1 MFGYIK
7 VDKTKMAAGE
17 FALHHAFFCS
27 ICISSK
33 ELLGFRSRMLT
44 NFDMAFFNVLF
55 HSFLD
60 MDVEIEN
67 CHCITTPRKKR
78 SIVKRNELTDKL
90 ALSNVILSYFNLMD
104 DVLDEKSVKKRLAL
118 AAVKKPYKK
127 AKKLF
132 PQMDEEIARHYFEL
146 TDLERDNCTVFDE
159 ICHPFAELSRVF
171 AKVILGDKADGYIL
185 DLCYNLGK
193 WVYLIDAL
201 DDLDKDFK
209 RKSYNPFISCFG
221 GGFTDGRS
229 FVEAHKD
236 DLEFVMYATLNKIA
250 ENFND
255 LNLTKYY
262 CVLRNVLHISVRQ
275 ITADVFDKY
284 REKEIDDIE
293 QSI

>member
-7 VDKTKMAAGE
+7 VDKSKMSGGE
-17 FALHHAFFCS
+17 FSLYHAFFCG

-33 ELLGFRSRMLT
+33 ELLGFRARMLT
-44 NFDMAFFNVLF
+44 NFDIAFFNVLF
-55 HSFLD
+55 HSYLQQ
-60 MDVEIEN
+60 DVEVYDA
-67 CHCITTPRKKR
+67 HCITTPKKKR
-78 SIVKRNELTDKL
+78 SIVKRDDLTDKL
-90 ALSNVILSYFNLMD
+90 ALSNVILSYVNLMD
-104 DVLDEKSVKKRLAL
+104 DVLDEKSLKKKMAL
-118 AAVKKPYKK
+118 SAIKKIYKK

-132 PQMDEEIARHYFEL
+132 PEMDEEINRHYNEL
-146 TDLERDNCTVFDE
+146 TGLEKQHCKLFDK

-171 AKVILGDKADGYIL
+171 AKVILGDAADEYIL

-209 RKSYNPFISCFG
+209 KGSYNPFIECFE
-221 GGFTDGRS
+221 GFVNGQQ
-229 FVEAHKD
+229 FVERHLQ
-236 DLEFVMYATLNKIA
+236 DLEFVMYATINKIA

-275 ITADVFDKY
+275 ITENVFAKY
-284 REKEIDDIE
+284 VKQNQEKEE
-293 QSI
+293 Q